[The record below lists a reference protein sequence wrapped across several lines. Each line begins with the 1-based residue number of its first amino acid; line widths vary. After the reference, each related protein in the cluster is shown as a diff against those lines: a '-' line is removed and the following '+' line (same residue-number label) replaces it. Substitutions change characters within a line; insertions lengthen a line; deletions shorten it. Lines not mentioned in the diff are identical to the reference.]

1 MDKELTQLINETVQ
15 QFFDNAP
22 MKMVEKGSRTVTYD
36 ICPHCKKEIFE
47 KHEYTEDGGVTWR
60 HSDCHGLIDREQL
73 PIDNFSDWLRPFIQK
88 VRDERSAARKPL
100 DIKSSE

>member
-1 MDKELTQLINETVQ
+1 MNKELKQLINEIVQ

-22 MKMVEKGSRTVTYD
+22 MKMVEKGSRNVTYD

-60 HSDCHGLIDREQL
+60 HSDCHGLIYSEKL
-73 PIDNFSDWLRPFIQK
+73 SVDNFSDWCHPSIQK
-88 VRDERSAARKPL
+88 VRDERSVAGKPM